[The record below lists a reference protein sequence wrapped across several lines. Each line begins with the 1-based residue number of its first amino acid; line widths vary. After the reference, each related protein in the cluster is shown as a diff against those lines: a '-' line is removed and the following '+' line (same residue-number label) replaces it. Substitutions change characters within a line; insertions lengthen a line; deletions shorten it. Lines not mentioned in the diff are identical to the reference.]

1 MTHCVSQKQGSMV
14 SPDKSKAIKNS
25 SPSSA
30 SLKEKVKQK
39 SKFSGVVNPKQQ
51 DEKRAKKKNNSSFF
65 MDKNTENPVSRSIE
79 KPKSMTGGLLPV
91 RAKIETAFKSKPKDR
106 TQDPQPNIS
115 KPEKAFSHPKT
126 KKKVSDQSTYR
137 EGNPPPS
144 PNFQNGKT
152 AGDAKILKLGQETYE
167 VNNPALGQGA
177 GVAETEKSGKQAL
190 ENWTSAT
197 KEKISVSSLK
207 SDITLEA
214 SSKKGGDGNVTDLR
228 DYLTDQNY
236 TQRAGLVV
244 GWKAEPLVTAEEA
257 NSKPRTLSES
267 LTQPHGNDW
276 NHLKSYLNRNAVLF
290 GDDRIGQMNS
300 LQRAKHWNEGRK
312 GREIYLFDQRGDGP
326 RFQEALRWI
335 QQKGRLQI
343 AR

>member
-1 MTHCVSQKQGSMV
+1 MPPGLKRGVILAGLCCLMTHCVSQKQGSMV

-25 SPSSA
+25 SPSTA

-51 DEKRAKKKNNSSFF
+51 DEKRAKKKNKSSFF

-91 RAKIETAFKSKPKDR
+91 RAKIETAFKSKPKDL

-152 AGDAKILKLGQETYE
+152 AGDR
-167 VNNPALGQGA
+167 
-177 GVAETEKSGKQAL
+177 
-190 ENWTSAT
+190 
-197 KEKISVSSLK
+197 
-207 SDITLEA
+207 
-214 SSKKGGDGNVTDLR
+214 NVTDLR

-244 GWKAEPLVTAEEA
+244 GWKDEPLVTEEET

-300 LQRAKHWNEGRK
+300 LQRAEHWNEGGE
-312 GREIYLFDQRGDGP
+312 GREIKLSDQRGDGP